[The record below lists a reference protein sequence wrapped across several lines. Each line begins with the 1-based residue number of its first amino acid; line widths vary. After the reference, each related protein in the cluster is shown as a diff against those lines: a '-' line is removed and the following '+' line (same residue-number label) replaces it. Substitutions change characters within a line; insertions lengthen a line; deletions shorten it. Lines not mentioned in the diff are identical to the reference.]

1 MKRARSIAVMFV
13 GLFLVWVLLTSS
25 FQYEELIA
33 GALVAALIT
42 LFLKGQAV
50 LFDGFKFGIK
60 PIFKLFL
67 YFFIFL
73 WQLILANIDVAKRV
87 LSPSLPLNPGVVR
100 VRTKLKSPLAKLMLS
115 SSITLTPGTLTM
127 DIQGQDLFIHWIDVK
142 GKDMESATEA
152 IVSVFEKGLE
162 EVVE

>member
-1 MKRARSIAVMFV
+1 MFV
-13 GLFLVWVLLTSS
+13 GLFVVWVLLTSS

-42 LFLKGQAV
+42 LFLREQAG
-50 LFDGFKFGIK
+50 LFDGFRPGIK

-142 GKDMESATEA
+142 GTDIESATDA